1 MQERHSAVP
10 RQRRLPSRQAIKL
23 VVYLLLLVNFTVYV
37 TNDWTV
43 ATHTMRPDWSLLQWA
58 RAFATTLDELAWFAL
73 LMLFELETYLLEDES
88 FTRARV
94 AVMHGL
100 RIACFLFI
108 AHTVYAFADYA
119 LDLQGESPVP
129 ADTLC
134 RFTDAGVSYA
144 RNLTYTPVDAGNCDA
159 LSEGDTFYR
168 FQSDTLVTDAVGMRI
183 ERELAWVDVAEVI
196 AWLFIL
202 VLIELQVRLQDRGIT
217 GGRVLRTARWSK
229 AALYALLWCA
239 AAYWLYRGHW
249 VFAWDEALWIL
260 GFMAIDMNMEEWR
273 DEIVEARA

>member
-1 MQERHSAVP
+1 MQERNSAVP
-10 RQRRLPSRQAIKL
+10 GQRRLPSRQAIKL

-43 ATHTMRPDWSLLQWA
+43 ATHTVRPDWSLLQWA
-58 RAFATTLDELAWFAL
+58 RAFATTLDELAWFTL

-134 RFTDAGVSYA
+134 QFSDAGVSYA
-144 RNLTYTPVDAGNCDA
+144 RNLTYTPVDAGNCDVLA
-159 LSEGDTFYR
+159 EGDTYYR

-183 ERELAWVDVAEVI
+183 ERELAWVDVVEVI
-196 AWLFIL
+196 AWLVIL

-217 GGRVLRTARWSK
+217 GGRVLGAARWSK
-229 AALYALLWCA
+229 AGLYALLWCA